1 MLTFTIFSQRLWRSY
16 KRSGGGGGG
25 RFASHT
31 HEVLHES
38 LTYMIHPPPHWLS
51 PHLLG
56 KEVSYIGI
64 SMMETVPKLLND
76 TNICFRLSLYKKPSY
91 LYREHTQSTSSQKKK
106 RCGMQHQNQNSGNIN
121 TNGNNIVVGATSE
134 SNNIIALKQA
144 HN

>member
-1 MLTFTIFSQRLWRSY
+1 MHALGPHHWFFQLKFVKLFFYAYIYYLQSKTLKKLQEEW
-16 KRSGGGGGG
+16 GWGGG

-106 RCGMQHQNQNSGNIN
+106 DVECNIRIK
-121 TNGNNIVVGATSE
+121 TVVTSTRMGTT
-134 SNNIIALKQA
+134 
-144 HN
+144 